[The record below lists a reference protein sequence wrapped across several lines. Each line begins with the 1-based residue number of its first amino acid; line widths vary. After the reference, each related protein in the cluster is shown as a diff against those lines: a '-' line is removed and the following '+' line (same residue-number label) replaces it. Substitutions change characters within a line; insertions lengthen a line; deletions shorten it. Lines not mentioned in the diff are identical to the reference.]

1 MSNNLTKIEI
11 LEVKTDKSQK
21 NIKSLKEQIKSLK
34 LEIEGLEEGTAEYNA
49 KLTELGNALHT
60 AQEIQENAKIASQDY
75 GDTLASITKV
85 STGLVASIS
94 AVNGVMNLMGVSSDE
109 AQQAML
115 KVQSLMAIV
124 QGLSALDDAEKN
136 FNGLWL
142 KIKGLTSARKE
153 EILAEKEQTIE
164 TQKNT
169 VANESNA
176 LSINKQKTALSGA
189 SKASTLF
196 IGGIKKLGSAL
207 KSFALAN
214 PFTLIVTA
222 ITTAITL
229 VSKFIAKAKEA
240 RIEARN
246 AINENLQQS
255 VDNNANANKQNTF
268 GYVENAK
275 AYNAELDKMI
285 KTLDSIK
292 NYNKRISEEE
302 IKRDKQRVE
311 WNNKLIED
319 KQKELD
325 IEQARLDT
333 YTEEQKQTEPFL
345 SLYQDYMR
353 KRIELYKEQYEIEVK
368 NAKILK
374 VELSTI
380 KEGTD
385 EYEQALANLEASRKR
400 IFSLVNTD
408 MLNAYQAIDNID
420 KQRQAEEDKKAEERK
435 QANEKEYQKQIN
447 DIKDNLAKEQALNKL
462 NYSKNLIDE
471 ETYLKKELELQT
483 KYQNQLIALYG
494 RNPLFKEIDKINS
507 EQSILEAN
515 KTLVQFQANL
525 IRQRAILA
533 EQSGIAVID
542 EKKRLQQQIED
553 LEALTTNYNN
563 KRLELLKQSGFAI
576 YNEMLLQNEREEQL
590 AIANLDKLIN
600 IEKNK
605 LNEQLEVLKANKERD
620 TAIEN
625 KTFQRE
631 LEALEKEKEVL
642 SKVEYDKKIQDLER
656 LHKQTL
662 LQIAKDYNLA
672 VLDIDLQRTE
682 LEQQY
687 SAERLAIAENEV
699 NKKIAMQENYFNAYQ
714 SIQSNIGGLLNEIQS
729 NYDENSKQYKNIQR
743 YNIIADTISGAMS
756 AFVSGVKSGLVPPLN
771 MIYGGILSG
780 IVTSTGIAQLANL
793 KANRIGN
800 ISDTASNI
808 GNSTNTYET
817 LAYSTLSN
825 IEGNIRDSRVI
836 ILESDISDVQRRV
849 HTAESENIF

>member
-1 MSNNLTKIEI
+1 MTNTTKVEV

-21 NIKSLKEQIKSLK
+21 NVKSLKQQIKELK
-34 LEIEGLEEGTAEYNA
+34 LEIENLEEGTAEYNA
-49 KLTELGNALHT
+49 KLVELGNALHT

-75 GDTLASITKV
+75 GDTLSSITKV

-94 AVNGVMNLMGVSSDE
+94 AVNGVMNLMGASSDE

-142 KIKGLTSARKE
+142 KIKNLTSARKE

-169 VANESNA
+169 AANESNA

-196 IGGIKKLGSAL
+196 IGGIKKLYSAL

-222 ITTAITL
+222 ITMAITL

-246 AINENLQQS
+246 TLNDNLQQL
-255 VDNNANANKQNTF
+255 VDNNANDTQQNTF
-268 GYVENAK
+268 AYAENAK
-275 AYNAELDKMI
+275 AYNDEL
-285 KTLDSIK
+285 
-292 NYNKRISEEE
+292 
-302 IKRDKQRVE
+302 
-311 WNNKLIED
+311 NKLFKSQKEIEEHEKRLTEKQINRIKKNIEYYNEIIEK
-319 KQKELD
+319 KQKDLV
-325 IEQARLDT
+325 IEQAKLDT
-333 YTEEQKQTEPFL
+333 YTEEQKQQEPYL
-345 SLYQDYMR
+345 SEYEDYLK
-353 KRIELYKEQYEIEVK
+353 KRIQLYKEQYAIEQK
-368 NAKILK
+368 NAKLLKSELLLYKEGSDDYNNILEK
-374 VELSTI
+374 LEESNKTLSTI
-380 KEGTD
+380 VQENAK
-385 EYEQALANLEASRKR
+385 
-400 IFSLVNTD
+400 
-408 MLNAYQAIDNID
+408 NAYLSIDNLD
-420 KQRQAEEDKKAEERK
+420 KQRQANEDKTAEERK
-435 QANEKEYQKQIN
+435 QANEKYYQDQIN
-447 DIKDNLAKEQALNKL
+447 KIKDNLAKEQALNKL

-483 KYQNQLIALYG
+483 KYQNQLIALYKK
-494 RNPLFKEIDKINS
+494 NPLFKEIDKLNS
-507 EQSILEAN
+507 EQSKVEAN
-515 KTLVQFQANL
+515 KALVQFQANL
-525 IRQRAILA
+525 IRERAILA

-542 EKKRLQQQIED
+542 EKKRLEQQIED
-553 LEALTTNYNN
+553 LETLSQSYNN

-576 YNEMLLQNEREEQL
+576 YNEMLRQNEREEQL
-590 AIANLDKLIN
+590 AITNLDKLIN

-605 LNEQLEVLKANKERD
+605 LNEQLEVLKANSDRD

-625 KTFQRE
+625 ETFQRE
-631 LEALEKEKEVL
+631 LEALEKEKSVMN
-642 SKVEYDKKIQDLER
+642 KIEYDKKIEDLER

-662 LQIAKDYNLA
+662 LQIQKDYNLA

-699 NKKIAMQENYFNAYQ
+699 NKKIALQENYFNAYQ
-714 SIQSNIGGLLNEIQS
+714 SIQSNVGGLLNEIQS
-729 NYDENSKQYKNIQR
+729 RYDENSKQYKNIQR
-743 YNIIADTISGAMS
+743 YNIIADTVSGAMS
-756 AFVSGVKSGLVPPLN
+756 AFSSAFKSGLPFPINTIVASA
-771 MIYGGILSG
+771 LSG
-780 IVTSTGIAQLANL
+780 LVTAQGVAQLANL

-808 GNSTNTYET
+808 GTSTNTYET

-825 IEGNIRDSRVI
+825 IEGNIRDSKVYV
-836 ILESDISDVQRRV
+836 LESEIEAV
-849 HTAESENIF
+849 HNRINVAQTENIF

>member
-1 MSNNLTKIEI
+1 MSNTTKIEI

-21 NIKSLKEQIKSLK
+21 NVKSLKQQIKELK
-34 LEIEGLEEGTAEYNA
+34 LEIENLEEGTAEYNA
-49 KLTELGNALHT
+49 KLVELGNALHT

-94 AVNGVMNLMGVSSDE
+94 AVNGVMNLLGSSSDE

-142 KIKGLTSARKE
+142 KIKGLTSVRKE

-229 VSKFIAKAKEA
+229 TSKFIAKAKEA

-246 AINENLQQS
+246 ALNENLQQL
-255 VDNNANANKQNTF
+255 VDNNANATKQNTF
-268 GYVENAK
+268 GFAENAK
-275 AYNAELDKMI
+275 AYNAELDKLI
-285 KTLDSIK
+285 STQKEIEQNQKRLSK
-292 NYNKRISEEE
+292 NEIESKKIDINYTNAEIS
-302 IKRDKQRVE
+302 
-311 WNNKLIED
+311 L
-319 KQKELD
+319 KQKQLD
-325 IEQARLDT
+325 IEQQRLDT
-333 YTEEQKQTEPFL
+333 YTEEQKQVEPYL
-345 SLYQDYMR
+345 SEYQNYLKNRINLYQQQY
-353 KRIELYKEQYEIEVK
+353 RIEVENIKLLKSELSYYKEGSDDY
-368 NAKILK
+368 NNILENLEQANK
-374 VELSTI
+374 RLSTI
-380 KEGTD
+380 VQENIL
-385 EYEQALANLEASRKR
+385 QS
-400 IFSLVNTD
+400 
-408 MLNAYQAIDNID
+408 YQAIDNID
-420 KQRQAEEDKKAEERK
+420 KQRQAEEKRQAEERK
-435 QANEKEYQKQIN
+435 QANEKFYQKQIN
-447 DIKDNLAKEQALNKL
+447 DIKDNLAKEQVLNKL
-462 NYSKNLIDE
+462 NYSKNLINE
-471 ETYLKKELELQT
+471 EQYLKKELELQT
-483 KYQNQLIALYG
+483 KYQNQLIALYK
-494 RNPLFKEIDKINS
+494 RNPLFKEIDKLNS
-507 EQSILEAN
+507 EQSIVEAN
-515 KTLVQFQANL
+515 KALVQFQSNL

-542 EKKRLQQQIED
+542 EKKRLEEQIEE
-553 LEALTTNYNN
+553 LEAITTNYNN

-605 LNEQLEVLKANKERD
+605 LNEQLEVLKANSERD

-625 KTFQRE
+625 ETFQRE
-631 LEALEKEKEVL
+631 LEALEKEKSVMN
-642 SKVEYDKKIQDLER
+642 KVEYDKKIEDLER

-662 LQIAKDYNLA
+662 LQIQKDYNLA
-672 VLDIDLQRTE
+672 VLDIDFQRTE

-699 NKKIAMQENYFNAYQ
+699 SKKIALQENYFNAYQ

-743 YNIIADTISGAMS
+743 YNIIADTVSGAMS
-756 AFVSGVKSGLVPPLN
+756 AFSSAFKSGLPFPINTIVASA
-771 MIYGGILSG
+771 LSG
-780 IVTSTGIAQLANL
+780 LVTAQGIMSLNNL
-793 KANRIGN
+793 KANRISN

-808 GNSTNTYET
+808 GTSTNTYET
-817 LAYSTLSN
+817 LAYQTLSDIN
-825 IEGNIRDSRVI
+825 GNIKDSRVI

-849 HTAESENIF
+849 QTAESENIF

>member
-1 MSNNLTKIEI
+1 MSNTTKVEI
-11 LEVKTDKSQK
+11 LEIKTDKSQK
-21 NIKSLKEQIKSLK
+21 NVKSLKQQIKDLK
-34 LEIEGLEEGTAEYNA
+34 LEIENLEEGTAEYNA
-49 KLTELGNALHT
+49 KLVELGNALHT
-60 AQEIQENAKIASQDY
+60 AQEIQESAKIASQDY

-94 AVNGVMNLMGVSSDE
+94 AVNGVMNLMGASSDE

-142 KIKGLTSARKE
+142 KIKNLTSARKE
-153 EILAEKEQTIE
+153 EILTEKEQTIE

-229 VSKFIAKAKEA
+229 VSKFIAKAKQA

-246 AINENLQQS
+246 ALNDNLQKL
-255 VDNNANANKQNTF
+255 VDNNANDTQQNTF
-268 GYVENAK
+268 GYKENAK
-275 AYNAELDKMI
+275 AYNDELDRMV
-285 KTLDSIK
+285 KTLDKIN
-292 NYNKRISEEE
+292 NYNQIISKEE
-302 IKRDKQRVE
+302 IKRDKQRIE
-311 WNNKLIED
+311 WNNELIKE

-333 YTEEQKQTEPFL
+333 YTEEEKKVEPYL
-345 SLYQDYMR
+345 SEYQNYMR
-353 KRIELYKEQYEIEVK
+353 KRIALYKEQYDIEVK
-368 NAKILK
+368 NAKLLK
-374 VELSTI
+374 AELATI
-380 KEGTD
+380 KKGTD
-385 EYEQALANLEASRKR
+385 EYEQALQNLEDSRKR
-400 IFSLVNTD
+400 IYSLVNTD
-408 MLNAYQAIDNID
+408 MLQAYQSIDNLD
-420 KQRQAEEDKKAEERK
+420 KQRQANEEKTAEERK
-435 QANEKEYQKQIN
+435 QANEKYYQDQIN
-447 DIKDNLAKEQALNKL
+447 KIKDNLAKEQALNKL
-462 NYSKNLIDE
+462 NYSKNLINE
-471 ETYLKKELELQT
+471 EQYLKNELELQT
-483 KYQNQLIALYG
+483 KYQNQLIALYKK
-494 RNPLFKEIDKINS
+494 NPLFKEIDKINA
-507 EQSILEAN
+507 EQSKVEAN

-525 IRQRAILA
+525 IRERAILA

-542 EKKRLQQQIED
+542 EKKRLEEQIED
-553 LEALTTNYNN
+553 LEVITTNYNN

-590 AIANLDKLIN
+590 AIENLDKLIN

-605 LNEQLEVLKANKERD
+605 LKEQQEVLKANSDRN

-625 KTFQRE
+625 EMYQRE
-631 LEALEKEKEVL
+631 LEALEKEKSVMN
-642 SKVEYDKKIQDLER
+642 KIEYDKKIEDLER
-656 LHKQTL
+656 VHKQTL
-662 LQIAKDYNLA
+662 LQIQKDYDLA

-699 NKKIAMQENYFNAYQ
+699 NKKIALQESYFSAYQ
-714 SIQSNIGGLLNEIQS
+714 SIQSNVGGLLNEIQS
-729 NYDENSKQYKNIQR
+729 RYDENSKQYKNIQR

-756 AFVSGVKSGLVPPLN
+756 AFSSAFKSGLPFPINTIVASA
-771 MIYGGILSG
+771 LSG
-780 IVTSTGIAQLANL
+780 LVTAQGIAQLANL
-793 KANRIGN
+793 KANRISN

-808 GNSTNTYET
+808 GNSTNSYET
-817 LAYSTLSN
+817 LAYQTLSDIN
-825 IEGNIRDSRVI
+825 GNIRDSRVI

-849 HTAESENIF
+849 HTAEAENIF

>member
-1 MSNNLTKIEI
+1 MTNTTKVEV

-21 NIKSLKEQIKSLK
+21 NVKSLKQQIKELK
-34 LEIEGLEEGTAEYNA
+34 LEIENLEEGTAEYNA
-49 KLTELGNALHT
+49 KLVELGNALHT

-75 GDTLASITKV
+75 GDTLSSITKV

-94 AVNGVMNLMGVSSDE
+94 AVNGVMNLMGASSDE

-142 KIKGLTSARKE
+142 KIKNLTSARKE
-153 EILAEKEQTIE
+153 EILTEKEQTIE

-169 VANESNA
+169 AANESNA

-246 AINENLQQS
+246 TLNDNLQKL
-255 VDNNANANKQNTF
+255 VDNNANDTQQNTF
-268 GYVENAK
+268 AYAENAK
-275 AYNAELDKMI
+275 AYNDEL
-285 KTLDSIK
+285 
-292 NYNKRISEEE
+292 
-302 IKRDKQRVE
+302 
-311 WNNKLIED
+311 NKLFKSQKEIEEHEKRLTEKQINRIKKD
-319 KQKELD
+319 IEYYNEIIEKKQKDLD
-325 IEQARLDT
+325 IEQTKLDT
-333 YTEEQKQTEPFL
+333 YTEEQKQQEPYL
-345 SLYQDYMR
+345 SEYEDYLK
-353 KRIELYKEQYEIEVK
+353 KRIQLYKEQYAIEQK
-368 NAKILK
+368 NAKLLK
-374 VELSTI
+374 SELLLY
-380 KEGTD
+380 KEGSD
-385 EYEQALANLEASRKR
+385 DYNNILEKLEQANK
-400 IFSLVNTD
+400 SLNTIVQENVKNVY
-408 MLNAYQAIDNID
+408 LSIDNLD
-420 KQRQAEEDKKAEERK
+420 KQRQANEDKTAEERK
-435 QANEKEYQKQIN
+435 QANEKYYQDQIN
-447 DIKDNLAKEQALNKL
+447 KIKDNLAKEQALNKL
-462 NYSKNLIDE
+462 NYSKNLINE
-471 ETYLKKELELQT
+471 EQYLKKELELQT
-483 KYQNQLIALYG
+483 KYQNQLIALYKK
-494 RNPLFKEIDKINS
+494 NPLFKEIDKINA
-507 EQSILEAN
+507 EQSKVEAN

-525 IRQRAILA
+525 IRERAILA

-542 EKKRLQQQIED
+542 EKKRLEEQIED
-553 LEALTTNYNN
+553 LEVITTNYNN

-590 AIANLDKLIN
+590 AIENLDKLIN

-605 LNEQLEVLKANKERD
+605 LNEQLEVLKANSDRD

-625 KTFQRE
+625 ETFQRE
-631 LEALEKEKEVL
+631 LEALEKEKSVMN
-642 SKVEYDKKIQDLER
+642 KIEYDKKIEDLER
-656 LHKQTL
+656 VHKQTL
-662 LQIAKDYNLA
+662 LQIQKDYDLA

-699 NKKIAMQENYFNAYQ
+699 NKKIALQESYFSAYQ
-714 SIQSNIGGLLNEIQS
+714 SIQSNVGGLLNEIQS
-729 NYDENSKQYKNIQR
+729 RYDENSKQYKNIQR

-756 AFVSGVKSGLVPPLN
+756 AFSSAFKSGLPFPINTIVASA
-771 MIYGGILSG
+771 LSG
-780 IVTSTGIAQLANL
+780 LVTAQGVAQLANL

-808 GNSTNTYET
+808 GTSTNTYET

>member
-1 MSNNLTKIEI
+1 MTNTTKVEV

-21 NIKSLKEQIKSLK
+21 NVKSLKQQIKELK
-34 LEIEGLEEGTAEYNA
+34 LEIEGLEEGTAEYNN
-49 KLTELGNALHT
+49 KLVELGNALHT

-75 GDTLASITKV
+75 GDTLTSVTKV
-85 STGLVASIS
+85 STGLIASIS
-94 AVNGVMNLMGVSSDE
+94 AVNGVMNLLGASSDE

-142 KIKGLTSARKE
+142 KIKNLTSARKE
-153 EILAEKEQTIE
+153 EILAEKEQTNE

-169 VANESNA
+169 AANESNA

-196 IGGIKKLGSAL
+196 IGGIKKLYTAL

-229 VSKFIAKAKEA
+229 VSQFIAKAKQA

-246 AINENLQQS
+246 TLNDNLQQL
-255 VDNNANANKQNTF
+255 VDNNANDTQQNTF
-268 GYVENAK
+268 YNK
-275 AYNAELDKMI
+275 ANAEAY
-285 KTLDSIK
+285 
-292 NYNKRISEEE
+292 YNEL
-302 IKRDKQRVE
+302 
-311 WNNKLIED
+311 NKLGE
-319 KQKELD
+319 KQKEIEGYEKRLTEKQVNRIKKD
-325 IEQARLDT
+325 IEHYNEIIEKKQKDLYIEQAKLDT
-333 YTEEQKQTEPFL
+333 YTEEQKQQEPYL
-345 SLYQDYMR
+345 SEYEDYLK
-353 KRIELYKEQYEIEVK
+353 KRIQLYKEQYAIEQKNAKLLKSELLLYKEGSDDYNNILEKLEQSNKSLSTIVKEDVK
-368 NAKILK
+368 NAY
-374 VELSTI
+374 LS
-380 KEGTD
+380 
-385 EYEQALANLEASRKR
+385 
-400 IFSLVNTD
+400 
-408 MLNAYQAIDNID
+408 IDTLD
-420 KQRQAEEDKKAEERK
+420 KQRQANEDKKAEERR
-435 QANEKEYQKQIN
+435 QANEKSYQKEIN
-447 DIKDNLAKEQALNKL
+447 DIKDKLAKEQALNKL

-471 ETYLKKELELQT
+471 ETYLKNELELQT
-483 KYQNQLIALYG
+483 KYQNQLIALYK
-494 RNPLFKEIDKINS
+494 RNPLFKEIDKLNS
-507 EQSILEAN
+507 EQSIVEAN

-533 EQSGIAVID
+533 EQSEIAVID
-542 EKKRLQQQIED
+542 EKKRLEEQIKE
-553 LEALTTNYNN
+553 LEEITTNYNN
-563 KRLELLKQSGFAI
+563 KHLELLKQSGFAI

-605 LNEQLEVLKANKERD
+605 LNEQLEILKANSERD

-625 KTFQRE
+625 ETFQRE
-631 LEALEKEKEVL
+631 LEVLEKEKEVL
-642 SKVEYDKKIQDLER
+642 NKVEYDKKIEDLER

-662 LQIAKDYNLA
+662 LQIQKDYNLA
-672 VLDIDLQRTE
+672 VLDIDFQRTE

-699 NKKIAMQENYFNAYQ
+699 NKKIALQENYFNAYQ
-714 SIQSNIGGLLNEIQS
+714 SIQSNVGGLLNEIQS
-729 NYDENSKQYKNIQR
+729 RYDENSKQYKNIQR

-800 ISDTASNI
+800 ISDTASNV

-825 IEGNIRDSRVI
+825 IEGNIRDSKVFV
-836 ILESDISDVQRRV
+836 LESEIEAVHNRV
-849 HTAESENIF
+849 NVAQTENIF

>member
-1 MSNNLTKIEI
+1 MTNTTKVEV

-21 NIKSLKEQIKSLK
+21 NVKSLKQVIKELK
-34 LEIEGLEEGTAEYNA
+34 LEIEGLEEGTAEYNN
-49 KLTELGNALHT
+49 KLVELGNALHT

-75 GDTLASITKV
+75 GDTLASVTKV
-85 STGLVASIS
+85 STGLIASIS
-94 AVNGVMNLMGVSSDE
+94 AVNGVMNLLGASSDE

-142 KIKGLTSARKE
+142 KIKSLTSARKE
-153 EILAEKEQTIE
+153 EILAEKEQTTE

-169 VANESNA
+169 AANESNA

-196 IGGIKKLGSAL
+196 IGGIKKLYTAL

-229 VSKFIAKAKEA
+229 VSQFIAKAKQA

-246 AINENLQQS
+246 TLNDNLQQL
-255 VDNNANANKQNTF
+255 VDNNANDTQQNTF
-268 GYVENAK
+268 YNK
-275 AYNAELDKMI
+275 ANAEAY
-285 KTLDSIK
+285 
-292 NYNKRISEEE
+292 YNEL
-302 IKRDKQRVE
+302 
-311 WNNKLIED
+311 NKLGE
-319 KQKELD
+319 KQKEIEGYEKRLTEKQVNRIKKD
-325 IEQARLDT
+325 IEHYNEIIEKKQKDLYIEQAKLDT
-333 YTEEQKQTEPFL
+333 YTEEQKQQEPYL
-345 SLYQDYMR
+345 SEYEDYLK
-353 KRIELYKEQYEIEVK
+353 KRIQLYKEQYAIEQK
-368 NAKILK
+368 NAKLLKSELLLYKEGSDDYNNILEK
-374 VELSTI
+374 LEQSNKSLSTI
-380 KEGTD
+380 VQENIL
-385 EYEQALANLEASRKR
+385 QS
-400 IFSLVNTD
+400 
-408 MLNAYQAIDNID
+408 YQAIDNID
-420 KQRQAEEDKKAEERK
+420 KQRQANEDKKAEEKK
-435 QANEKEYQKQIN
+435 QANEKYFQKQIN
-447 DIKDNLAKEQALNKL
+447 DIKDKLAKEQALNKL

-471 ETYLKKELELQT
+471 ETYLKNELELQT
-483 KYQNQLIALYG
+483 KYQNQLIALYK
-494 RNPLFKEIDKINS
+494 RNPLFKEIDKLNS
-507 EQSILEAN
+507 EQSIVEAN

-533 EQSGIAVID
+533 EQSGIVVID
-542 EKKRLQQQIED
+542 EKKRLEEQIKE
-553 LEALTTNYNN
+553 LEEITTNYNN

-605 LNEQLEVLKANKERD
+605 LNEQLEILRANKERD
-620 TAIEN
+620 TNIEN
-625 KTFQRE
+625 ETFQRE

-642 SKVEYDKKIQDLER
+642 NKIEYDKKIEDLER

-662 LQIAKDYNLA
+662 LQIQKDYNLA
-672 VLDIDLQRTE
+672 VLDIDFQRTE

-699 NKKIAMQENYFNAYQ
+699 SKKIALQENYFNAYQ
-714 SIQSNIGGLLNEIQS
+714 SIQSNVGGLLNEIQS
-729 NYDENSKQYKNIQR
+729 RYDENSKQYKNIQR

-793 KANRIGN
+793 KANRISN
-800 ISDTASNI
+800 ISDTASNV

-825 IEGNIRDSRVI
+825 IEGNIRDSKVYV
-836 ILESDISDVQRRV
+836 LESEIEDVHNRINVAQ
-849 HTAESENIF
+849 TENIF

>member
-1 MSNNLTKIEI
+1 MTNTTKVEI

-21 NIKSLKEQIKSLK
+21 NVKSLKQQIKELK

-49 KLTELGNALHT
+49 KIVELGNALHT

-94 AVNGVMNLMGVSSDE
+94 AVNGVMNLMGASSDE

-115 KVQSLMAIV
+115 KVQSLMSIV

-142 KIKGLTSARKE
+142 KIKALTSARKE
-153 EILAEKEQTIE
+153 EILTEKEQTIE

-169 VANESNA
+169 AANESNA

-196 IGGIKKLGSAL
+196 IGGIKKLYTAL

-229 VSKFIAKAKEA
+229 TSKFISKAKEA

-246 AINENLQQS
+246 AINENLQIS
-255 VDNNANANKQNTF
+255 VDNNANATKQNTF
-268 GYVENAK
+268 GFAENAK
-275 AYNAELDKMI
+275 AYNAELDKLI
-285 KTLDSIK
+285 NTQKEIEQNQKRLSK
-292 NYNKRISEEE
+292 NEIESKKIDINYTNAEIS
-302 IKRDKQRVE
+302 
-311 WNNKLIED
+311 L
-319 KQKELD
+319 KQKQLD
-325 IEQARLDT
+325 IEQQRLDT
-333 YTEEQKQTEPFL
+333 YTEEQKQVEPYL
-345 SLYQDYMR
+345 SEYQNYLRNRINLYQQQY
-353 KRIELYKEQYEIEVK
+353 RIEVENIKLLKSELAYYKEGSDDY
-368 NAKILK
+368 NNILENLEEANK
-374 VELSTI
+374 RLSTI
-380 KEGTD
+380 VQENIL
-385 EYEQALANLEASRKR
+385 QS
-400 IFSLVNTD
+400 
-408 MLNAYQAIDNID
+408 YQAIDNID
-420 KQRQAEEDKKAEERK
+420 KQRQAEEKRKAEEKK
-435 QANEKEYQKQIN
+435 QANEKFYQKQIN

-462 NYSKNLIDE
+462 NYSKNLITE
-471 ETYLKKELELQT
+471 EQYLKNELELQT
-483 KYQNQLIALYG
+483 KYQNQLITLYK
-494 RNPLFKEIDKINS
+494 RNPLFKEIDKLNS
-507 EQSILEAN
+507 EQSIVEAN
-515 KTLVQFQANL
+515 KALVQFQANL

-590 AIANLDKLIN
+590 AITNLDKLIN

-625 KTFQRE
+625 ETFQRE

-672 VLDIDLQRTE
+672 VLDIDFQRTE

-699 NKKIAMQENYFNAYQ
+699 SKKIALQENYFNAYQ

-729 NYDENSKQYKNIQR
+729 NYNENSKQYKNIQR
-743 YNIIADTISGAMS
+743 YNIIADTVSGAMS
-756 AFVSGVKSGLVPPLN
+756 AFVSGVKSGLTPPLN

-825 IEGNIRDSRVI
+825 IEGNIRDSKVYV
-836 ILESDISDVQRRV
+836 LESEIEAVHNRV
-849 HTAESENIF
+849 NVAQHENIF